1 MLCCAVLVNTTPLF
15 LSLTPCCVLAVFHW
29 NWYLGAVMCKLY
41 LAEDFTMCAM
51 STMVIVLFAWDRL
64 AVITLG
70 ASYSVCVCVCVS
82 VYITCINGVCLR
94 IRFYAV

>member
-1 MLCCAVLVNTTPLF
+1 
-15 LSLTPCCVLAVFHW
+15 
-29 NWYLGAVMCKLY
+29 
-41 LAEDFTMCAM
+41 MCAM

-64 AVITLG
+64 AVVTLG